1 MTAIVRPIPD
11 FELTKKLYVYYLTR
25 NPVEIDSV
33 DSQMFDLYDLY
44 KSEVEHKIL
53 GEKKTLFDYSYI
65 KDMPYCD
72 MKATVRLKDGSS
84 VITRISI
91 DPYTDDKSR
100 HGIVGVMLV
109 YNSNMNDIIGKFP
122 SCGCVLKVTK
132 APTSKFENIL
142 ECDWDQTFVTANDAK
157 SYGRFLNNTEKI
169 ANHSEDIKAGFNQ
182 LLHKIWLPIFKN
194 GLKDFTK
201 YPPKP
206 KKPDSFICTYNADE
220 TKESMMIAIFERM
233 TGKSTDDFS
242 ISDIYTP
249 KMRKK
254 FSEKR
259 LDEYRDFVQSIFGGK
274 DDQSDKREVLVIAK
288 DSDGKFYMDK
298 KPVEEV
304 MDKLSKIETKE
315 IDGAPIVK
323 NIVEVNEPEEAL
335 DPVVEETPVAEK
347 TVKEEPIL
355 VGVDLAQNEDVVV
368 ETEAPANVEDKPHVP
383 ESDSM
388 EDIFKYLQDVLI
400 D

>member
-1 MTAIVRPIPD
+1 MVVRPIPE
-11 FELTKKLYVYYLTR
+11 FELTKKLYAYYLTR
-25 NPVEIDSV
+25 NPVEIDGV

-84 VITRISI
+84 IITRISI

-122 SCGCVLKVTK
+122 SVGCVLKVTK

-142 ECDWDQTFVTANDAK
+142 ECDWDQMFVPANDAK

-169 ANHSEDIKAGFNQ
+169 ADHSEDIKAGFNQ

-194 GLKDFTK
+194 GLKYFTK

-220 TKESMMIAIFERM
+220 VKERMMIAIFERM
-233 TGKSTDDFS
+233 TGKNAEDFS

-259 LDEYRDFVQSIFGGK
+259 LDEYRDFVHSIFGGE
-274 DDQSDKREVLVIAK
+274 DEDQSDKKEVIVIAK
-288 DSDGKFYMDK
+288 DSDGKFYMGK
-298 KPVEEV
+298 KPIEEAK
-304 MDKLSKIETKE
+304 DILSGIETKQ
-315 IDGAPIVK
+315 IDDAPIVK
-323 NIVEVNEPEEAL
+323 NIIEVNEPEESL
-335 DPVVEETPVAEK
+335 DPVVEETPVVDES
-347 TVKEEPIL
+347 VNEEPIL
-355 VGVDLAQNEDVVV
+355 VGVDLAQNEDVAV
-368 ETEAPANVEDKPHVP
+368 ETEAPVNVEDKPQIP

-388 EDIFKYLQDVLI
+388 EDIFRYLQDVLI